1 MGRTPVT
8 SSLTTPQLPGV
19 ALARSVLDRAAQR
32 RSDPHLLGSLVGDRG
47 TRVLTLVGDAAEV
60 REDAGG
66 PRLVLRAPTPA
77 DATRLG
83 LFLGSDGD
91 GAAYLAVLDDAADDG
106 DARDLRTLRQV
117 GADLGDLDASLL
129 TTALGLAN
137 WHRAH
142 THCPRCGA
150 ATRPEQ
156 GGWLRRCTEDG
167 SEHYP
172 RTDPAVIMSVV
183 DGDDRL
189 LMARGAGWG
198 EGRYSVLAGFVEPG
212 ETLEAAVTREVRE
225 EVGVEVTDVRFL
237 GDQPW
242 PFPTSIMLGFTAR
255 ALGTELTLQDSEIA
269 DARWFAR
276 EELLAKVA
284 DGELFTSPRLS
295 ISRWLVEQWL
305 GREITPPPVDER
317 RTG

>member
-1 MGRTPVT
+1 VGGNLERTSVP
-8 SSLTTPQLPGV
+8 LADV
-19 ALARSVLDRAAQR
+19 ALSRSVLDRSAER
-32 RSDPHLLGSLVGDRG
+32 RADPGLLASLVADPA
-47 TRVLTLVGDAAEV
+47 TRVLALVRDSAEV
-60 REDAGG
+60 SDGAG
-66 PRLVLRAPTPA
+66 RATLLLRPPEPA

-83 LFLGSDGD
+83 LFLGTDGD
-91 GAAYLAVLDDAADDG
+91 GAAYLAVVDDAADEG

-117 GADLGDLDASLL
+117 GADLGDRDASLL

-137 WHRAH
+137 WHRTH

-156 GGWLRRCTEDG
+156 GGWLRRCSEDG

-183 DGDDRL
+183 DADDRL

-225 EVGVEVTDVRFL
+225 EVGVDVVDVRFL

-255 ALGTELTLQDSEIA
+255 ALGTGLSLQESEIA
-269 DARWFAR
+269 DARWFTR
-276 EELLAKVA
+276 DELLEGVA
-284 DGELFTSPRLS
+284 RGELFTSPRLS
-295 ISRWLVEQWL
+295 ISRWLVEHWL
-305 GREITPPPVDER
+305 GRPIVPPQVATEPDR
-317 RTG
+317 

>member
-1 MGRTPVT
+1 VGTNRERVPGP
-8 SSLTTPQLPGV
+8 LTEV
-19 ALARSVLDRAAQR
+19 AMSRSVLDRAAER
-32 RSDPHLLGSLVGDRG
+32 RSDPDLLGSLVADPS
-47 TRVLTLVGDAAEV
+47 TRVLALVGDAAEV
-60 REDAGG
+60 GEGPAGTG
-66 PRLVLRAPTPA
+66 LLLRPPVPA

-91 GAAYLAVLDDAADDG
+91 GAAYLAVIADAADDG

-117 GADLGDLDASLL
+117 GAELGDLDASLL
-129 TTALGLAN
+129 ATGLGLAN

-150 ATRPEQ
+150 PTRPEQ
-156 GGWLRRCTEDG
+156 AGWLRRCTEDG

-183 DGDDRL
+183 DADDRL

-212 ETLEAAVTREVRE
+212 ETLEAAVAREVRE

-269 DARWFAR
+269 DARWFTR
-276 EELLAKVA
+276 EELLAEVA
-284 DGELFTSPRLS
+284 EGVLFTSPRLS
-295 ISRWLVEQWL
+295 ISRWLVEHWL
-305 GREITPPPVDER
+305 GGPIRPPLR
-317 RTG
+317 RRGAP